1 MLNYVAY
8 TVIVYW
14 LSLRNIFDF
23 VAVILAQVDTPTGL
37 EDAVGYGAVG
47 VIAILLLYWKRSD
60 DKAHTEEIRKQGE
73 EYIKRLSR
81 HIEAKDK
88 QQDLLIEVVSE
99 NTATLKQ
106 LIGLMEEADRLQE
119 LSEEVSALRK
129 ELRERS

>member
-88 QQDLLIEVVSE
+88 QQDRLIEVVSE

-129 ELRERS
+129 ELRVRS

>member
-88 QQDLLIEVVSE
+88 QQDRLIEVVSE